1 MQVSTADPRAR
12 RATRLAALALALTG
26 FVLFPFAAS
35 APAQTREQELL
46 GRLLQTPGTSQP
58 ALQVFREGRD
68 LISEEKWARAAE
80 IFNRFVTEYPKD
92 RNADAAYYYLALAYK
107 KQNRIGEAQAALAQL
122 ISRFPRSQWVDDAEA
137 MQAEID
143 PAKARELKDKADVDL
158 KIIALQSLCQ
168 SDPGQCPGYV
178 GEVLNSGSRASQR
191 LREAAVRLLGRH
203 GGAQAI
209 PALTNLARG
218 DADEKIRIQAIAALG
233 QTGQESVLDT
243 LRELAMGPEF
253 KDNNPV
259 DMALHALVEHD
270 SPRAVQIL
278 GDLTRTARTVEA
290 RRHAIYLLA
299 TRRKG
304 EDVVDQLFRT
314 YDTDQSLEIRKQVV
328 EGLAS
333 RISPRAHD
341 KLVEIARSAPSIELR
356 RTALRSIVNRTRAV
370 NRDPNLDLDLF
381 ISLYDAER
389 DEELKDALL
398 ESIAH
403 YNENKRALQKLM
415 QVVRSSEPLERR
427 KRAISWLSRSKDP
440 EVKKFL
446 EDMLR

>member
-1 MQVSTADPRAR
+1 MKVSHLNPHTRPAGAR
-12 RATRLAALALALTG
+12 LVALALSAL
-26 FVLFPFAAS
+26 VVVAA
-35 APAQTREQELL
+35 AADALGQRREHELL
-46 GRLLQTPGTSQP
+46 GRLLQTPGASQP

-68 LISEEKWARAAE
+68 LIGEEKWARAAE
-80 IFNRFVTEYPKD
+80 IFNRFINEYPKD

-107 KQNRIGEAQAALAQL
+107 KQNRITEAQAALAQL
-122 ISRFPRSQWVDDAEA
+122 ISRYPRSQWVDDAEV

-168 SDPGQCPGYV
+168 SDPAQCPTYV
-178 GEVLNSGSRASQR
+178 GEVLNSGSRSSQR

-203 GGAQAI
+203 GGQQAI
-209 PALTNLARG
+209 PVLTSLARNE
-218 DADEKIRIQAIAALG
+218 ADEKIRVQAIAALG
-233 QTGQESVLDT
+233 QTNQDSVLDT

-253 KDNNPV
+253 KDNNVV
-259 DMALHALVEHD
+259 DMALHALVEND

-314 YDTDQSLEIRKQVV
+314 YDTDQSLEIRKQVI
-328 EGLAS
+328 EGLGS
-333 RISPRAHD
+333 RMSQRAHD
-341 KLVEIARSAPSIELR
+341 RLVEIARAAPNVELR
-356 RTALRSIVNRTRAV
+356 KLAIRTIPARTRAV

-381 ISLYDAER
+381 ISLYDSER
-389 DEELKDALL
+389 DEELKDSLL
-398 ESIAH
+398 EAIAR
-403 YNENKRALQKLM
+403 YDTNKRALQKVM
-415 QVVRSSEPLERR
+415 QVVRGNEPLERR